1 MAVKIQ
7 RKEYVN
13 EVNLYEVELDD
24 NFMAELNHSFR
35 DFCMESLPPITVED
49 IVLVM
54 EKSDVDW
61 PDYLCR
67 HYNWSLFAAGEEHV
81 FKMTLAEYITQYL
94 NEELWMAYV
103 EPVCSDTDYWEDAV
117 IK

>member
-13 EVNLYEVELDD
+13 EVNLYEVELTDG
-24 NFMAELNHSFR
+24 FMGDLNRSLR
-35 DFCMESLPPITVED
+35 DFCMETLPVIDVED
-49 IVLVM
+49 VVLIM

-81 FKMTLAEYITQYL
+81 FKMTLADYITNYI
-94 NEELWMAYV
+94 NEELWESYV
-103 EPVCSDTDYWEDAV
+103 HPLYSDTEHWEDEV